1 MGTIY
6 SKIEKINITFIQ
18 ISRIL
23 STRQITLKN
32 RNDPKRE
39 HQLYLRGLTGEKHKK
54 QNHNA
59 TWSAKAEFR
68 SPMLRTL
75 VLLSHAAPCS
85 KPSFNVPLST
95 NLSSWLYGSG
105 EFWVRTLSFIFLFW
119 GRICW
124 GTKLCPA
131 HSSQSRHESLLKLDP
146 ALNFAY
152 VDLMYNI
159 CLTNGPFQKSQ
170 NLRCHDW
177 WKIPSNPINTNEE
190 VIKYENFRWINCHLV
205 CYDVMNNGHLE
216 FY

>member
-1 MGTIY
+1 MIQKENISFICEGFQLRNIRN
-6 SKIEKINITFIQ
+6 KIVMLLGMPKQSSVLPCSE
-18 ISRIL
+18 L
-23 STRQITLKN
+23 SCFL
-32 RNDPKRE
+32 
-39 HQLYLRGLTGEKHKK
+39 
-54 QNHNA
+54 
-59 TWSAKAEFR
+59 
-68 SPMLRTL
+68 SPT
-75 VLLSHAAPCS
+75 APCS
-85 KPSFNVPLST
+85 KTSFNVPLNI
-95 NLSSWLYGSG
+95 NLFSWLYELV
-105 EFWVRTLSFIFLFW
+105 EFYVRSLSFIFLFW

-124 GTKLCPA
+124 GTKLCPV
-131 HSSQSRHESLLKLDP
+131 HFSQSRHESLLKLDP

-159 CLTNGPFQKSQ
+159 CLTNGLFQKSQ